1 MTKRVHTVRNTNK
14 NDINITIHNKIGVKK
29 RKRRNRK
36 GKKNV
41 KTELGNPVQPLSQP
55 IVFNTGSAM
64 PSLNNLALQQEPD
77 YKTYSKNY
85 LFDNDVAT
93 TLSNKEK
100 NKKNDNEIDLQS
112 DDDITTKQPKK
123 PKPESTYET
132 LMKKKKSVLEETLKE
147 LYPYLK
153 VAGGMSK
160 PKMVSRILEFQR
172 DFNFNSKPPANI
184 EPMTHFENQASFSE
198 PIDTS
203 IKSQDAATLEN
214 SILSQPPTRIPEKF
228 TVRLPR
234 SHPSAQT
241 QEGKSS
247 PRNTHNTS
255 PRWRN

>member
-1 MTKRVHTVRNTNK
+1 
-14 NDINITIHNKIGVKK
+14 
-29 RKRRNRK
+29 
-36 GKKNV
+36 
-41 KTELGNPVQPLSQP
+41 
-55 IVFNTGSAM
+55 M
-64 PSLNNLALQQEPD
+64 PSSLNNLALQQEPD

-93 TLSNKEK
+93 TLSNKDK
-100 NKKNDNEIDLQS
+100 NKKNDEIDLQS

-132 LMKKKKSVLEETLKE
+132 LMRKKKVELEEKLRE
-147 LYPYLK
+147 LYPHLK

-160 PKMVSRILEFQR
+160 PEMVSRILEVQR

-184 EPMTHFENQASFSE
+184 EPMTHFENQAVFSE

-203 IKSQDAATLEN
+203 IQSQDAATLEN
-214 SILSQPPTRIPEKF
+214 SIVSNSNILSQPPTRIPETYKIK
-228 TVRLPR
+228 V
-234 SHPSAQT
+234 SKNHQSAQT

-255 PRWRN
+255 PRWRS